1 MDEAISGGVGGVC
14 GVLFGHPLDTVK
26 ARLQTAVVS
35 GLPPAGAAGGGRWAL
50 WRGVT
55 GPLLTASSQ
64 NALCFHSYS
73 AALGAFREDGGAEPR
88 PPPSLLRVYV
98 CGCLPGLATTTLV
111 VPVDLLK
118 LQQQVSVGAA
128 PSTLSLAASIVRR
141 EGPLGLYRG
150 TRVTLLRDVPS
161 SGVYFA
167 AYELLNAEL
176 PRRTGCSDT
185 AATFV
190 AGGAAGVL
198 SWLSIYPLDVVKS
211 RLQAQPGRYSGLLDC
226 LKRSV
231 AEEGLG
237 VLSRGLTACLLRAF
251 VVNAA
256 IFSGVEASRTLLS
269 GRAI

>member
-1 MDEAISGGVGGVC
+1 
-14 GVLFGHPLDTVK
+14 
-26 ARLQTAVVS
+26 
-35 GLPPAGAAGGGRWAL
+35 
-50 WRGVT
+50 
-55 GPLLTASSQ
+55 
-64 NALCFHSYS
+64 
-73 AALGAFREDGGAEPR
+73 
-88 PPPSLLRVYV
+88 
-98 CGCLPGLATTTLV
+98 

-211 RLQAQPGRYSGLLDC
+211 RLQAQPGHYSGLLDC